1 MTLGNPG
8 SCWLAFTVA
17 SLRSDYHSEEHW
29 QQRALLHHLSLH
41 SLVNFIQPC
50 FTFLSFSQTQTAQC
64 PSQMLQSRQSL
75 GKSLVYGSS
84 ITLKREKS
92 PWLQT
97 QVMSVELGMGTGR
110 RRRGELGHP
119 ARTQGVHACM
129 SQERLALAAPR
140 SHFCHTAKWS
150 QDTGPKT
157 MPYLSAG
164 L

>member
-1 MTLGNPG
+1 MPRNSLGSAVGRVLLTLGNPG

-17 SLRSDYHSEEHW
+17 SLHSDHHSEEHW
-29 QQRALLHHLSLH
+29 QQRALLHHLNLH
-41 SLVNFIQPC
+41 SLGNFIQP
-50 FTFLSFSQTQTAQC
+50 FFPFLSISQTQTAQC

-92 PWLQT
+92 RWLQT

-119 ARTQGVHACM
+119 ARTQGVHTVCLR
-129 SQERLALAAPR
+129 RLALNASR
-140 SHFCHTAKWS
+140 SHFCHTAK
-150 QDTGPKT
+150 
-157 MPYLSAG
+157 
-164 L
+164 